1 MTPQSSTLAW
11 KIPWMEEKERVM
23 IETRELLSKVFC
35 LIVLYVEVHNWYQ
48 YITVED
54 GRREKKK
61 RKIAKDCVALKSLNQ
76 KR

>member
-1 MTPQSSTLAW
+1 
-11 KIPWMEEKERVM
+11 M

-35 LIVLYVEVHNWYQ
+35 LIVLYVEVQNWYQ
-48 YITVED
+48 YRTVED